1 MINNKEGMT
10 MVEFNKEE
18 QIIEFIAF
26 CIENFKV
33 KHGMKG
39 KAVANLFYE
48 SKVLEFLKDAYEMLH
63 TQSKD
68 YIIEE
73 IEVYLRNRG
82 YKF

>member
-1 MINNKEGMT
+1 
-10 MVEFNKEE
+10 MVELNKEE
-18 QIIEFIAF
+18 QLIEFVSF

-39 KAVANLFYE
+39 KETAHLFKEYNLLQFLAENYE
-48 SKVLEFLKDAYEMLH
+48 ILH
-63 TQSKD
+63 TQGKE

-73 IEVYLRNRG
+73 IEIFLKNRG